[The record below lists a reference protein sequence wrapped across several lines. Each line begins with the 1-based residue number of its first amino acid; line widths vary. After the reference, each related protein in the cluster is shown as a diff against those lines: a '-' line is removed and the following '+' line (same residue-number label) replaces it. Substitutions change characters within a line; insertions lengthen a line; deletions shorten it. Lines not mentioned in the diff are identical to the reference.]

1 MFNQQWIHTMKN
13 AADLIY
19 WEAKQLPE
27 PLCAEVLDFIGYLR
41 SRHAIASPQKC
52 QPEKL
57 AELDAFFATHQRDL
71 SHFRFDREE
80 AHER

>member
-1 MFNQQWIHTMKN
+1 MKN

-27 PLCAEVLDFIGYLR
+27 TLVCGSTGFHRLSALKACHRV
-41 SRHAIASPQKC
+41 A
-52 QPEKL
+52 PEEPAGEAQ

-80 AHER
+80 GAGS